1 MPILKQ
7 HLVGCNGAMLKKI
20 PVHQLRQGMFVQEV
34 CGSWIDH
41 PFWRSSF
48 KLSTDKQL
56 AQLQHG
62 AAKEVIID
70 TRKGLDVKRPEVEA
84 LPAADPPPP
93 APPASGQ
100 VQLLSDPIVSTS
112 FEDEVVRASRIVSQ
126 ARGQMKSMFEDAR
139 LGKAVDAEHCLPLVD
154 DITQSV
160 SRNPGAI
167 VSLARLKTSDD
178 YTYMHSVAVCALM
191 VSLSR
196 QLGLNEADTREAGMA
211 GLGLSLIHI

>member
-1 MPILKQ
+1 
-7 HLVGCNGAMLKKI
+7 
-20 PVHQLRQGMFVQEV
+20 MFVQEV

-93 APPASGQ
+93 APPASGWIFSAPP
-100 VQLLSDPIVSTS
+100 VRPPLAAAAPSWHPAAWPSSIST
-112 FEDEVVRASRIVSQ
+112 
-126 ARGQMKSMFEDAR
+126 
-139 LGKAVDAEHCLPLVD
+139 
-154 DITQSV
+154 
-160 SRNPGAI
+160 
-167 VSLARLKTSDD
+167 
-178 YTYMHSVAVCALM
+178 
-191 VSLSR
+191 
-196 QLGLNEADTREAGMA
+196 TRR
-211 GLGLSLIHI
+211 